1 MLNVGL
7 NLLFVKAPRY

>member
-7 NLLFVKAPRY
+7 R